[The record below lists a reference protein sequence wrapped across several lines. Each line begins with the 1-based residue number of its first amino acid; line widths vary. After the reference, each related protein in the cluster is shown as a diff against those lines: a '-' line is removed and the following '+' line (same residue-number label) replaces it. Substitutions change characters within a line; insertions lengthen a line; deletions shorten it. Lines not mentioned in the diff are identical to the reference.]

1 MGALKHI
8 GRFSA
13 KVAVAIAVVAG
24 SAEVFNYV
32 VQQRYVRPYVESNLE
47 TWIREQEKKLGFKY
61 EGRPNIRYDDQNR
74 NRLDIILDF
83 NKFGLSFK
91 DGGYYE
97 PSNNTIHLPLNSDR
111 INSIFSIGST
121 NIYLAAITH
130 HELCHYY
137 ADKLSEDMGLG
148 NFPKKEKDGKY
159 NFEEWLLGEGIAEYC
174 RIEMGFDYPSDYRHR
189 LAYEMVKPIIKKHG
203 AEGIKHMIR
212 NPPKNLEL
220 PSDTVKYQRETLR
233 ALGDK

>member
-1 MGALKHI
+1 MEWRVMGALKHI

-32 VQQRYVRPYVESNLE
+32 VQQRYVRPYVESNIE

-91 DGGYYE
+91 DGG
-97 PSNNTIHLPLNSDR
+97 
-111 INSIFSIGST
+111 
-121 NIYLAAITH
+121 
-130 HELCHYY
+130 
-137 ADKLSEDMGLG
+137 
-148 NFPKKEKDGKY
+148 
-159 NFEEWLLGEGIAEYC
+159 
-174 RIEMGFDYPSDYRHR
+174 
-189 LAYEMVKPIIKKHG
+189 
-203 AEGIKHMIR
+203 
-212 NPPKNLEL
+212 
-220 PSDTVKYQRETLR
+220 
-233 ALGDK
+233 